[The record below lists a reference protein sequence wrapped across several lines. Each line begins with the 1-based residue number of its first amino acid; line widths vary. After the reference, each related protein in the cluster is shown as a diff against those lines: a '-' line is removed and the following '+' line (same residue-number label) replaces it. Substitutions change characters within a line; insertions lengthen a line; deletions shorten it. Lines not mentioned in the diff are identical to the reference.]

1 MGFFCLHLFFFFS
14 WARRS
19 WLAQVFFC
27 FLFFVFA
34 FIFISKYFGQWWED
48 REAWPVNWMSL
59 RSQILS
65 RNHSWKNYSNESL
78 RKNKMTVLDQ
88 VSRTRLREG
97 DLCETR
103 FLGCG
108 LGVTIWAGV
117 QGSVW
122 DRERSWAPLSKD
134 VRGSSGAGL
143 CLQGWPVLR
152 QGHRPFI
159 F

>member
-88 VSRTRLREG
+88 VSRTQTQRRRSVWNEIS
-97 DLCETR
+97 
-103 FLGCG
+103 
-108 LGVTIWAGV
+108 GVRSWGHHLSRSAGV
-117 QGSVW
+117 SVGQGEELSSAEQRRQGVLW
-122 DRERSWAPLSKD
+122 SWI
-134 VRGSSGAGL
+134 VSSGLASL
-143 CLQGWPVLR
+143 EAR
-152 QGHRPFI
+152 A
-159 F
+159 